1 MIILMGYNFN
11 SVHVY
16 HYVTAESNI
25 SFISLLL
32 ISCGMLNINQ
42 QTKLRVCF
50 QRRPQQVS
58 LHPLHCK

>member
-25 SFISLLL
+25 FYQFTSHLERN
-32 ISCGMLNINQ
+32 G
-42 QTKLRVCF
+42 K
-50 QRRPQQVS
+50 
-58 LHPLHCK
+58 H